1 VWVTPSPAV
10 TLVSP
15 SVLVTV
21 RSDEAVHGRVVGG
34 AGVAGVGAVDGDRDG
49 VGLEPERGA
58 RHGVVDADRGAAAVG
73 DRAEVAREGR
83 AAALAGADGAIVKPT
98 GKLASPTVTLVASE
112 GPALLTVMV

>member
-1 VWVTPSPAV
+1 VTPSPAV

-21 RSDEAVHGRVVGG
+21 RSDEAGHGRVVGG

-83 AAALAGADGAIVKPT
+83 AAALAGADGAHREADREARLT
-98 GKLASPTVTLVASE
+98 TVTLVASE